1 MIGIQADPSRVAT
14 LAQQLA
20 DIKEIG
26 CVIVLLGRYSLLAMG
41 LFTNIEQLN
50 ELITS
55 RIRSLEGVRDVETSI
70 SVHNV
75 KYEVGIARITHRPT
89 QPSE

>member
-1 MIGIQADPSRVAT
+1 
-14 LAQQLA
+14 
-20 DIKEIG
+20 
-26 CVIVLLGRYSLLAMG
+26 MG

-75 KYEVGIARITHRPT
+75 KYEVGIARITDRPPR
-89 QPSE
+89 PSE